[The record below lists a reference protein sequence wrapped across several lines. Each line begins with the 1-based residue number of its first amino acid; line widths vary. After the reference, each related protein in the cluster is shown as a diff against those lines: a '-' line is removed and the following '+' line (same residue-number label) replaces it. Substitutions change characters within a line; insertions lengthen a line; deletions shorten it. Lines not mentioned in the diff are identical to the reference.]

1 MNHGKQPVHNP
12 TYMSS
17 CEKVKKL
24 RQIVNVEKFNTT
36 LLQVK
41 QNRKDLAFFKYGQT
55 GASSDSLRVT
65 VKIRLLSQPCSIKC
79 VPCPGLEPA
88 QVVVLV

>member
-1 MNHGKQPVHNP
+1 MNHSKQPVHNP

-36 LLQVK
+36 LLQDK
-41 QNRKDLAFFKYGQT
+41 QNRKALAFFKYGQT
-55 GASSDSLRVT
+55 GASSESLCVT
-65 VKIRLLSQPCSIKC
+65 VKISGFCEGLFFEVCTLSRT
-79 VPCPGLEPA
+79 
-88 QVVVLV
+88 